1 MVDYPYQVHTIIKE
15 DKQAG
20 VKYKTCMKDERLG
33 LQLDNTTP
41 NYRG

>member
-20 VKYKTCMKDERLG
+20 VKYAHAKIEERKCIHRRCFNS
-33 LQLDNTTP
+33 DI
-41 NYRG
+41 